1 MKLLARILTGV
12 VLVLAAQSTAH
23 GADSTWALTSGTG
36 AWVTGTNWNNG
47 VPGATGTTTNSTVIA
62 TFSTMTATGTSVV
75 DSNRNVGG
83 IIFSGTSTFGIH
95 LTTGTLRLTNGG
107 TIQTTSAQGA
117 HDDQVRSRVSIQ
129 GNGGSATFFSRMDR
143 AR

>member
-1 MKLLARILTGV
+1 MKLLTRIVTGV
-12 VLVLAAQSTAH
+12 VLVLAAHGTAH
-23 GADSTWALTSGTG
+23 ADSTWVLTSGTG
-36 AWVTGTNWNNG
+36 AWLTGINWNNG
-47 VPGATGTTTNSTVIA
+47 VPGATGTTTNSTDIA

-143 AR
+143 LR